1 MKLISQEVSMKKLKI
16 KKKYIFLALISLFI
30 GYIGLRYYIKPEWFD
45 SEHIYHRVY
54 NLKVSHKKG
63 QKKIIQDIN
72 IEFVHFN
79 EERPVDGQW
88 SESIRT
94 DLKSDLNYT
103 IIHLSF
109 TDNTKID
116 ILFDRYNRGSLFKS
130 DGFNYKQFNKLSLRF
145 PGIDHGDGSEFRN
158 YLMIYQGDT
167 ISQNYGNQYE
177 VTSFQLKNPQTHK
190 LQTYYEYDVTPESNI
205 FPPVYFLQ
213 DTSHSAEER
222 QKFFDDYQPNDSR
235 NYWIRSSMRFFS
247 GTDSLW
253 NNRLNI
259 ELESYPYQLFYS
271 ERFENLPI
279 HLDMT
284 GDNFKMVVTETYVMD
299 HKDNSNGI
307 RVQSRSKTYTN
318 ENKDQYVTEIL
329 NNKEKTNV
337 R

>member
-1 MKLISQEVSMKKLKI
+1 MSMKKVKFER
-16 KKKYIFLALISLFI
+16 KYIFLALVSLFI

-63 QKKIIQDIN
+63 QKKTIQDIN
-72 IEFVHFN
+72 IEFVHFD
-79 EERPVDGQW
+79 EDKPVDGEW
-88 SESIRT
+88 TESTRT
-94 DLKSDLNYT
+94 DLKLDGNYT
-103 IIHLSF
+103 ILHLSF
-109 TDNTKID
+109 TDKTKLD
-116 ILFDRYNRGSLFKS
+116 ILFDPYNSGSLFKP

-167 ISQNYGNQYE
+167 ISQNSGNQYE

-190 LQTYYEYDVTPESNI
+190 LQTYYEYDVTPESDI

-222 QKFFDDYQPNDSR
+222 QEFFDDYQPNDRR

-247 GTDSLW
+247 RTDSLL

-259 ELESYPYQLFYS
+259 ELERYPYQLFYS

-279 HLDMT
+279 HLSTT
-284 GDNFKMVVTETYVMD
+284 GNNFKTTITETYVMD
-299 HKDNSNGI
+299 QQNDHKGI
-307 RVQSRSKTYTN
+307 RVQSRTKTYTN
-318 ENKDQYVTEIL
+318 ETKDQYVSEIL
-329 NNKEKTNV
+329 NNKKKINA

>member
-1 MKLISQEVSMKKLKI
+1 MSMKKVKFER
-16 KKKYIFLALISLFI
+16 KYIFLALVSLFI

-63 QKKIIQDIN
+63 QKKTIQDIN
-72 IEFVHFN
+72 IEFVHFD
-79 EERPVDGQW
+79 EDKPVDGQW
-88 SESIRT
+88 TESTRT
-94 DLKSDLNYT
+94 DLKLDGNYT
-103 IIHLSF
+103 ILHLSF
-109 TDNTKID
+109 TDKTKLD
-116 ILFDRYNRGSLFKS
+116 ILFDPYNSGSLFKP

-167 ISQNYGNQYE
+167 ISQNSGNQYE

-190 LQTYYEYDVTPESNI
+190 LQTYYEYDVTPESDI

-222 QKFFDDYQPNDSR
+222 QEFFDDYQPNDRR

-247 GTDSLW
+247 RTDSLL

-259 ELESYPYQLFYS
+259 ELERYPYQLFYS

-279 HLDMT
+279 HLSTT
-284 GDNFKMVVTETYVMD
+284 GNNFKTTITETYVMD
-299 HKDNSNGI
+299 QQNDHKGI
-307 RVQSRSKTYTN
+307 RVQSRTKTYTN
-318 ENKDQYVTEIL
+318 ETKDQYVSEIL
-329 NNKEKTNV
+329 NNKKKINA

>member
-1 MKLISQEVSMKKLKI
+1 MKKVKFER
-16 KKKYIFLALISLFI
+16 KYIFLALVSLFI

-63 QKKIIQDIN
+63 QKKTIQDIN
-72 IEFVHFN
+72 IEFVHFD
-79 EERPVDGQW
+79 EDKPVDGQW
-88 SESIRT
+88 TESTRT
-94 DLKSDLNYT
+94 DLKLDGNYT
-103 IIHLSF
+103 ILHLSF
-109 TDNTKID
+109 TDKTKLD
-116 ILFDRYNRGSLFKS
+116 ILFDPYNSGSLFKP

-167 ISQNYGNQYE
+167 ISQNSGNQYE

-190 LQTYYEYDVTPESNI
+190 LQTYYEYDVTPESDI

-222 QKFFDDYQPNDSR
+222 QEFFDDYQPNDRR

-247 GTDSLW
+247 RTDSLL

-259 ELESYPYQLFYS
+259 ELERYPYQLFYS

-279 HLDMT
+279 HLSTT
-284 GDNFKMVVTETYVMD
+284 GNNFKTTITETYVMD
-299 HKDNSNGI
+299 QQNDHKGI
-307 RVQSRSKTYTN
+307 RVQSRTKNYTN
-318 ENKDQYVTEIL
+318 ETKDQYVSEIL
-329 NNKEKTNV
+329 NNKKKINA

>member
-1 MKLISQEVSMKKLKI
+1 MKKVKFER
-16 KKKYIFLALISLFI
+16 KYIFLALVSLFI

-63 QKKIIQDIN
+63 QKKTIQDIN
-72 IEFVHFN
+72 IEFVHFD
-79 EERPVDGQW
+79 EDKPVDGEW
-88 SESIRT
+88 TESTRT
-94 DLKSDLNYT
+94 DLKLDGNYT
-103 IIHLSF
+103 ILHLSF
-109 TDNTKID
+109 TDKTKLD
-116 ILFDRYNRGSLFKS
+116 ILFDPYNSGSLFKP

-167 ISQNYGNQYE
+167 ISQNSGNQYE

-190 LQTYYEYDVTPESNI
+190 LQTYYEYDVTPESDI

-222 QKFFDDYQPNDSR
+222 QEFFDDYQPNDRR

-247 GTDSLW
+247 RTDSLL

-259 ELESYPYQLFYS
+259 ELERYPYQLFYS

-279 HLDMT
+279 HLSTT
-284 GDNFKMVVTETYVMD
+284 GNNFKTTITETYVMD
-299 HKDNSNGI
+299 QQNDHKGI
-307 RVQSRSKTYTN
+307 RVQSRTKTYTN
-318 ENKDQYVTEIL
+318 ETKDQYVSEIL
-329 NNKEKTNV
+329 NNKKKINA

>member
-1 MKLISQEVSMKKLKI
+1 MKKVKFER
-16 KKKYIFLALISLFI
+16 KYIFLALVSLFI

-63 QKKIIQDIN
+63 QKKTIQDIN
-72 IEFVHFN
+72 IEFVHFD
-79 EERPVDGQW
+79 EDKPVDGQW
-88 SESIRT
+88 TESTRT
-94 DLKSDLNYT
+94 DLKLDGNYT
-103 IIHLSF
+103 ILHLSF
-109 TDNTKID
+109 TDKTKLD
-116 ILFDRYNRGSLFKS
+116 ILFDPYNSGSLFKP

-167 ISQNYGNQYE
+167 ISQNSGNQYE

-190 LQTYYEYDVTPESNI
+190 LQTYYEYDVTPESDI

-222 QKFFDDYQPNDSR
+222 QEFFDDYQPNDRR

-247 GTDSLW
+247 RTDSLL

-259 ELESYPYQLFYS
+259 ELERYPYQLFYS

-279 HLDMT
+279 HLSTT
-284 GDNFKMVVTETYVMD
+284 GNNFKTTITETYVMD
-299 HKDNSNGI
+299 QQNDHKGI
-307 RVQSRSKTYTN
+307 RVQSRTKTYTN
-318 ENKDQYVTEIL
+318 ETKDQYVSEIL
-329 NNKEKTNV
+329 NNKKKINA

>member
-1 MKLISQEVSMKKLKI
+1 M
-16 KKKYIFLALISLFI
+16 
-30 GYIGLRYYIKPEWFD
+30 
-45 SEHIYHRVY
+45 
-54 NLKVSHKKG
+54 
-63 QKKIIQDIN
+63 
-72 IEFVHFN
+72 
-79 EERPVDGQW
+79 DG
-88 SESIRT
+88 
-94 DLKSDLNYT
+94 NYT
-103 IIHLSF
+103 ILHLSF
-109 TDNTKID
+109 TDKTKLD
-116 ILFDRYNRGSLFKS
+116 ILFDPYNSGSLFKP

-167 ISQNYGNQYE
+167 ISQNSGNQYE
-177 VTSFQLKNPQTHK
+177 VTSFQLKNPKTHK
-190 LQTYYEYDVTPESNI
+190 LQTYYEYDVTPESDI

-222 QKFFDDYQPNDSR
+222 QEFFDDYQPNDRR

-247 GTDSLW
+247 RTDSLL

-259 ELESYPYQLFYS
+259 ELERYPYQLFYS

-284 GDNFKMVVTETYVMD
+284 GDNFKVVVTETYVMD

-307 RVQSRSKTYTN
+307 RVQSRSKNYTN

-329 NNKEKTNV
+329 NNKTKTNV